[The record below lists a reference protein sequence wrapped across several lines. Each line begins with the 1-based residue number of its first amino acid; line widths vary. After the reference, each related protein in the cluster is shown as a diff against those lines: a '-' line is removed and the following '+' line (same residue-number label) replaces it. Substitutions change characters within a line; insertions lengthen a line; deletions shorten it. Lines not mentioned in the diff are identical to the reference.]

1 MTDLAAI
8 KPSERTIEIEHP
20 ATGLPLG
27 VRVTIISLDDDR
39 LKRTKRNI
47 TDESLRLQAK
57 GKSFKV
63 EELERNSMA
72 LLFGATTGWE
82 WYSPT
87 GDEKDRPT
95 FNSEVPE
102 YNQKNFYAVI
112 ESLPWFGEQIREALE
127 DSKGF
132 FAV

>member
-1 MTDLAAI
+1 MDLSTI

-20 ATGLPLG
+20 ATGQPLG
-27 VRVTIISLDDDR
+27 VRVTVVSLDDDR

-47 TDESLRLQAK
+47 TDESLKLQAK

-63 EELERNSMA
+63 EELERNSKA

-87 GDEKDRPT
+87 GDKKDAPT
-95 FNSEVPE
+95 FEGSVPE

-112 ESLPWFGEQIREALE
+112 DALPWFGEQIREALE

-132 FAV
+132 FDN

>member
-1 MTDLAAI
+1 MDLSTI

-20 ATGLPLG
+20 ATGQPLG
-27 VRVTIISLDDDR
+27 VRVTVVSLDDDR

-47 TDESLRLQAK
+47 TDESLKLQAK

-63 EELERNSMA
+63 EELERNSKA

-87 GDEKDRPT
+87 GDEDDTPT
-95 FNSEVPE
+95 FNGETPE
-102 YNQKNFYAVI
+102 YNQKNFYAVVDA
-112 ESLPWFGEQIREALE
+112 LPWFGEQIREALE

-132 FAV
+132 FDN

>member
-1 MTDLAAI
+1 MDIAVI
-8 KPSERTIEIEHP
+8 KPTERTIEIEHP
-20 ATGLPLG
+20 ATGQPLG
-27 VRVTIISLDDDR
+27 IRVSLVSLDDDR

-47 TDESLRLQAK
+47 TDESLKLQAK

-63 EELERNSMA
+63 EELERNSKA

-87 GDEKDRPT
+87 GDEKDQAT
-95 FNSEVPE
+95 FGGEVPE
-102 YNQKNFYAVI
+102 YNQKNFYAVVDA
-112 ESLPWFGEQIREALE
+112 LPWFGEQIREKLE

-132 FAV
+132 FDN